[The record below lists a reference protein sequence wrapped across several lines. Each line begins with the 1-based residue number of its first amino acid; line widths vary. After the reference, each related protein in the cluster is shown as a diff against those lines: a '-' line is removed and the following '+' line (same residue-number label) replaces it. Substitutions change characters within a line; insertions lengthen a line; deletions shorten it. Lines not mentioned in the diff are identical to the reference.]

1 MKLMHPL
8 AKLVMLSAAAVV
20 TMFARSLTA
29 ACISAFFALAMLFF
43 YSGRKKFF
51 KALGALLIFTAFMAL
66 TNPLFAHE
74 GRTALL
80 YIKNRVYTLEA
91 MLYGAGTGLSLGAVI
106 IWLGLLNTLLPKRE
120 QLYLFGRLS
129 PKLALIVSMTLGY
142 IPRMREKLTRLN
154 NAQKTSGIYSDT
166 STRAQFRAHA
176 TVFSALAAWSVE
188 ASVDTAQAMDAR
200 CYGSHRAQSSMTR
213 KFRPRD
219 FLTILACIFL
229 AVCAFGSYSTGER
242 SRYYPKLKFGSNE
255 AVFAAVFGLLA
266 AMPVMITIKERL
278 KWRLFTAK
286 NSASPTTAAK
296 DLRSAR

>member
-8 AKLVMLSAAAVV
+8 AKLVMLSAAVAV

-29 ACISAFFALAMLFF
+29 ACISAFFALAMLFLH
-43 YSGRKKFF
+43 GERKDFF
-51 KALGALLIFTAFMAL
+51 KALGALLIFTALMAL

-91 MLYGAGTGLSLGAVI
+91 MFYGAGTGLSLGAVI

-120 QLYLFGRLS
+120 QLYLFGRFS
-129 PKLALIVSMTLGY
+129 PKLALIISMTLGY

-154 NAQKTSGIYSDT
+154 NAQKTSGIYSST
-166 STRAQFRAHA
+166 STSAELQAHA

-188 ASVDTAQAMDAR
+188 ASVDTAQAMNAR
-200 CYGSHRAQSSMTR
+200 CYGSHRTCFSMRR
-213 KFRPRD
+213 KIRTGD
-219 FLTILACIFL
+219 ILTIAASIALS
-229 AVCAFGSYSTGER
+229 VCAFVLYGAGER
-242 SRYYPKLKFGSNE
+242 FRYYPELSFGSNE
-255 AVFAAVFGLLA
+255 AAFAAVFGLLS
-266 AMPVMITIKERL
+266 AMPVMITVKERL

-286 NSASPTTAAK
+286 NLASPTTAAK
-296 DLRSAR
+296 SLRFGR